1 MVRTLAVRL
10 QEIGNLA
17 RPRGV
22 ADGNSRFRRV
32 PVHAELPGLAEA
44 DAVEHLERAA

>member
-1 MVRTLAVRL
+1 LPCASRKSAIWLALAVWPTVT
-10 QEIGNLA
+10 A
-17 RPRGV
+17 V
-22 ADGNSRFRRV
+22 SAAV